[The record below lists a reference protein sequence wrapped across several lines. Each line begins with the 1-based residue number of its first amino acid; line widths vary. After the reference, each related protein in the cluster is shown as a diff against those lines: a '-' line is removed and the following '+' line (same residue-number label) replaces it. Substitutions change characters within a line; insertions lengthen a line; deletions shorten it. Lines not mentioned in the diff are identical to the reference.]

1 CHGLWQRRFESS
13 PVIGRAL
20 SLDGR
25 TYEIAGVL
33 PASFRFLSVPRDT
46 DVWLPVGSDPFT
58 DRRYARGLHAAGVL
72 GRLRSGVTLAQAQA
86 DVSAIAARLAAA
98 YPGDNRGRG
107 MR

>member
-25 TYEIAGVL
+25 SYEITGVL

-46 DVWLPVGSDPFT
+46 DVWLPVGSDPFA
-58 DRRYARGLHAAGVL
+58 DRRYARGLRSAGVI
-72 GRLRSGVTLAQAQA
+72 GRLKGGVTLAQAQT
-86 DVSAIAARLAAA
+86 DLDTIAARLAAA
-98 YPGDNRGRG
+98 YP
-107 MR
+107 